1 MGAKHHSSKGFEL
14 FFAFWRRYHPL
25 DNFHYQW
32 VKDHL
37 KILVV
42 KRGEV
47 LEPQGHASE
56 ISYFVAKGILAR
68 ADDDPNTGKR
78 KIMSLALPNMALMT
92 TVHLH
97 SHSIR
102 PGNIIALRP
111 GIIIALPHSVLRR
124 FQEYEKSVDT
134 LVDVFCNKEKR
145 QLILLQQ
152 LLRECSSFERYLN
165 FIQLMPEIR
174 AVTSQ
179 TEQAALLDISRNT
192 IQRATYF
199 LATRKK
205 RRK

>member
-1 MGAKHHSSKGFEL
+1 MANRYYVNKGLKL
-14 FFAFWRRYHPL
+14 FFAFWRKYHEL

-32 VKDHL
+32 AKDHL
-37 KILVV
+37 KVLVV

-47 LEPQGHASE
+47 LEPPGHTSE
-56 ISYFVAKGILAR
+56 VSYFVATGLLAR
-68 ADDDPNTGKR
+68 AEDDPATGKR
-78 KIMSLALPNMALMT
+78 KITSLAPPNMGLMS

-102 PGNIIALRP
+102 PGAIVALRQ
-111 GIIIALPHSVLRR
+111 GIVIALPHQVLRH

-152 LLRECSSFERYLN
+152 LLREYSSFERYLS
-165 FIQLMPEIR
+165 FSQLMPEIR

-179 TEQAALLDISRNT
+179 LEQAALLDISRNT
-192 IQRATYF
+192 IQRATYY
-199 LATRKK
+199 LATQKK

>member
-1 MGAKHHSSKGFEL
+1 MSAKHHFNKGLKL
-14 FFAFWRRYHPL
+14 FFAFWEKYHEL

-32 VKDHL
+32 AKDHL
-37 KILVV
+37 KVLVV
-42 KRGEV
+42 KRGDV
-47 LEPQGHASE
+47 LEPPGHRTE
-56 ISYFVAKGILAR
+56 ISYFVATGMLAR
-68 ADDDPNTGKR
+68 AEDNSNTSKR
-78 KIMSLALPNMALMT
+78 KITSLALPNMALMS

-102 PGNIIALRP
+102 PGEIIALRP
-111 GIIIALPHSVLRR
+111 GIIIALPHHVLRR

-152 LLRECSSFERYLN
+152 LLREYSSFDRYLS
-165 FIQLMPEIR
+165 FVELMPEIR

-192 IQRATYF
+192 IQRASYF
-199 LATRKK
+199 LATRKI